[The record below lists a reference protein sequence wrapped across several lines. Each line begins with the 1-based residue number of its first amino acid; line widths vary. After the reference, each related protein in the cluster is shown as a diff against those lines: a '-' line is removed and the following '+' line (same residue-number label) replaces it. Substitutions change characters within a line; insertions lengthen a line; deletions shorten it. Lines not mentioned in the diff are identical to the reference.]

1 MYILL
6 HAIATRISTSLSQF
20 QISVPFLLHSTRC
33 PFASCCTYLQ
43 CLFCHTACSLPCSVS
58 FPSLVIPLPR
68 FQFGVTFSQIFAGC
82 HQGQQ
87 TANRVT
93 SCLRNEEKPLLS
105 HPSSTLCKAS
115 STSKTAG
122 QREEVLWRIRL
133 SYNLFSQTHGSAAAV
148 CAGRLYS
155 FPGCSWLFI
164 FCLLYLRG
172 PHFTIQQGSS
182 LCAKKKKEGKGQPLA
197 PALQGMHPSSCKL
210 CLEQP

>member
-1 MYILL
+1 MMQQCITLEVEEGSEDRRLYEREFSCRVVPELAKPQQSSREQRGGSPIHHPPHCSGTFLLGHGQLLMPNSGSKQKDFETPESTMCILL

-20 QISVPFLLHSTRC
+20 HISVPFLLHSARC

-58 FPSLVIPLPR
+58 FPSLLMPLPR
-68 FQFGVTFSQIFAGC
+68 FQFGVTFSQIFPGC
-82 HQGQQ
+82 HQGQR

-122 QREEVLWRIRL
+122 QRE
-133 SYNLFSQTHGSAAAV
+133 
-148 CAGRLYS
+148 
-155 FPGCSWLFI
+155 
-164 FCLLYLRG
+164 
-172 PHFTIQQGSS
+172 
-182 LCAKKKKEGKGQPLA
+182 
-197 PALQGMHPSSCKL
+197 
-210 CLEQP
+210 